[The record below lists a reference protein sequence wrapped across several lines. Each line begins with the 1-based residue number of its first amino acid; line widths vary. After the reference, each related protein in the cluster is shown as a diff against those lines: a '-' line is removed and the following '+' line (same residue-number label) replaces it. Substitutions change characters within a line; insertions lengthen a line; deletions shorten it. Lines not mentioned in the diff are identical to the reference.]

1 MGTGGDRDCRSVE
14 APRKAFPGTRPE
26 GTSIVHKGSRRH
38 IAAGHAREREVCVC
52 GGGGVKAWP
61 CELLQLV
68 NASFSQV

>member
-26 GTSIVHKGSRRH
+26 GTSIVHKGSRQH
-38 IAAGHAREREVCVC
+38 IAAGHARERGVCVW
-52 GGGGVKAWP
+52 GVVKAWP

-68 NASFSQV
+68 NASLSQV